1 MVKRVSSIGHPFL
14 FAMKKLPAL
23 IDSWNTPAFEA
34 ELQQALKQL
43 KCTDLPLK
51 QAAHFSGV
59 FVEDTLQV
67 SSLNARD
74 EEQCLIMKLSVFF
87 QEISNLC
94 PCSGDEP
101 ETVEGHCEM
110 QMTINKSDGLVGFSV
125 L

>member
-1 MVKRVSSIGHPFL
+1 
-14 FAMKKLPAL
+14 MKKLPAL
-23 IDSWNTPAFEA
+23 IDSWNTPAFET
-34 ELQQALKQL
+34 ELRQVLKQL
-43 KCTDLPLK
+43 EPAELPLK
-51 QAAHFSGV
+51 QVANFSGV

-67 SSLNARD
+67 SSLTERE
-74 EEQCLIMKLSVFF
+74 EEQYLIFKLSVFY

-110 QMTINKSDGLVGFSV
+110 QMTIDKSDGLVDFSV